1 MAFAGAGLR
10 VGGAVWG
17 RSIGEASYVNGKII
31 ERFVNAGRQVL
42 STELGSAVGVG
53 QLSAQ
58 KDNYLTKDVTAL
70 VGITGDLR
78 GMVIFGLSNGT
89 ALSLVSSMMGQ
100 DFQEM
105 DAVAESGIAEL
116 GNVVVG
122 SSVTSLA
129 ELGYHCG
136 ITPPA
141 VILGKD
147 TVISTPNLHRL
158 VFPLETP
165 NGVIEMQLAVREN
178 GAH

>member
-1 MAFAGAGLR
+1 M
-10 VGGAVWG
+10 
-17 RSIGEASYVNGKII
+17 NGKVI
-31 ERFVNAGRQVL
+31 ERFVNSGRQVL
-42 STELGSAVGVG
+42 STELGTSVGVG

-58 KDNYLTKDVTAL
+58 KDNYTTQDVTAL
-70 VGITGDLR
+70 VGVTGDLR
-78 GMVIFGLSNGT
+78 GMVIFGLSIST
-89 ALSLVSSMMGQ
+89 ALSLVSHMMGQ
-100 DFQEM
+100 EFQEM

-141 VILGKD
+141 VILGSK
-147 TVISTPNLHRL
+147 TVISTPNMHRL
-158 VFPLETP
+158 VFPFHSP
-165 NGVIEMQLAVREN
+165 NGVVEMQLALREN